1 MARTFL
7 DTNILVY
14 CLDQHDP
21 GKQLLCRDLL
31 RSLQAG
37 HQAVISTQVLQ
48 EFYVAATRKL
58 GVAPLAAKQMVQGFR
73 NLETVVVG
81 PALVEE
87 GIDCSILHQL
97 SFWDGLVLASAASA
111 GCEVLLTE
119 DLNSGQVIRGVRIQ
133 NPFAL

>member
-14 CLDQHDP
+14 CLDQHDLV
-21 GKQLLCRDLL
+21 KQARCRELL
-31 RSLQAG
+31 RALQAAN
-37 HQAVISTQVLQ
+37 QAVISTQVLQ

-58 GVAPLAAKQMVQGFR
+58 GVEPLAAKQIMQGFK
-73 NLETVVVG
+73 NLETIAVS
-81 PALVEE
+81 PELVEE

-111 GCEVLLTE
+111 GCEVLMTE
-119 DLNSGQVIRGVRIQ
+119 DLNSGQIIRGVRIQ

>member
-14 CLDQHDP
+14 CLDSHDP
-21 GKQLLCRDLL
+21 QKQATCRDLL

-37 HQAVISTQVLQ
+37 NQAVISTQVLQ

-58 GVAPLAAKQMVQGFR
+58 DVEPLAAKQVLQGFR
-73 NLETVVVG
+73 NLETVVVN

-87 GIDCSILHQL
+87 AIDCSILHQL
-97 SFWDGLVLASAASA
+97 SFWDGLVIASAASA
-111 GCEVLLTE
+111 GCEVLMTE

-133 NPFAL
+133 NPFEL